1 MNSAARPVYILLY
14 RPIYILYIM
23 RLLAV
28 KIKPDAGDK
37 TDIKNFLKYREKTF
51 DKMFYI
57 VYDM

>member
-1 MNSAARPVYILLY
+1 MNSAA

-37 TDIKNFLKYREKTF
+37 TDFKNFLKYREKTF